1 MPPRAIT
8 RGAWTPAERVG
19 AIILVWTAV
28 IVLLSLLAIGW
39 GVWRWLS

>member
-19 AIILVWTAV
+19 AV
-28 IVLLSLLAIGW
+28 IVLWAAVITIISIGVILW
-39 GVWRWLS
+39 AVLT